1 MKSFLLSLVVVVL
14 ASIGQQD
21 MLNITSVK
29 RAYAGNDEWNI
40 YTSKGTLT
48 LKRTFLNGSEWS
60 ITGLGATR
68 YTVKQVFIDDASAW
82 RISSGTN
89 DISFEVS
96 YPKNYNKWRTG
107 EDHKPVY
114 LKTLFTNDFS
124 EWRADGD
131 EGEMIIKRMFN
142 DGSEWTVTDHLS
154 NESDIIKLSIVFIPI
169 IVSLQ

>member
-29 RAYAGNDEWNI
+29 RAYGGNDEWNI

-96 YPKNYNKWRTG
+96 YPKNYNEWRTG

-131 EGEMIIKRMFN
+131 EGEMIVKRMFN

-154 NESDIIKLSIVFIPI
+154 NESDITKLSIIFIPI